1 MTQLKET
8 PSLQEKSSIE
18 SSTVKAYP
26 GIIVQCYG
34 TLAEITQNSLIGSR
48 RDGSF
53 STFGGSG
60 S

>member
-1 MTQLKET
+1 MTQTTNNRPTSDKNST
-8 PSLQEKSSIE
+8 PTNTPKQ
-18 SSTVKAYP
+18 YP
-26 GIIVQCYG
+26 GIIVECYG
-34 TLAEITQNSLIGSR
+34 TLAEITQNSLIGAR